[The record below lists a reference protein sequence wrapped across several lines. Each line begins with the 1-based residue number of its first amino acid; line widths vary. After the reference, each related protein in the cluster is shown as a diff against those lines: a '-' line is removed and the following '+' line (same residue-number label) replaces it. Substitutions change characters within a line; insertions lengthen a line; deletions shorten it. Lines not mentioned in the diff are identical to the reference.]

1 MLESIMAKL
10 VWCLKILSHGFV
22 WVNIDNAG
30 RMLARVV
37 CKIIST
43 LIRGK
48 GDEKIRPRLAKLRTV
63 YPIILAHDVR
73 QSQKRASLVNRVARI
88 EKGLAMPCWK
98 RELEPALD
106 FGNLHT
112 RMMPNM
118 IVSHDWVV

>member
-10 VWCLKILSHGFV
+10 VWCLKILCHGLV

-88 EKGLAMPCWK
+88 EQGLAMPRRK

-106 FGNLHT
+106 
-112 RMMPNM
+112 
-118 IVSHDWVV
+118 I